1 MTTMRDIA
9 DELGLAVSVVSRAL
23 DGNPERHRMVAEET
37 RKRVLAA
44 AVRLDYRRNTA
55 AATLRR
61 GGNIGIGV
69 WLTESRDRLTGMI
82 AKGVGEGAMR
92 ENLPLFLSIGYTE
105 DVFSEFVRVSR
116 NYAQS
121 GLISYAA
128 PFIRFPALA
137 GELERYCRDG
147 GKMVLL
153 SCYFDDFR
161 IPGAAVVGIDDFLG
175 GELVGEHFRKR
186 GVDELFFVGVESKR
200 YRGVCRGYGREI
212 PRLKDAK
219 EAEAVL
225 AVRQAGGRPVGL
237 AAASD
242 AVAAELER
250 LVLVRGMVPGR
261 EVLITG
267 YNDSEIAEA
276 LPYPLTT
283 VRQDMYAVGLAAVR
297 SLVRLTGGEMPEDV
311 LIKPEL
317 VLRTTA

>member
-9 DELGLAVSVVSRAL
+9 AELDLAVSVVSRAL
-23 DGNPERHRMVAEET
+23 DGNPERHRMVAEAT
-37 RKRVLAA
+37 WRRVLEAA
-44 AVRLDYRRNTA
+44 ARLDSRRNPA
-55 AATLRR
+55 AATLRW

-69 WLTESRDRLTGMI
+69 WLTESRARLAGMM

-161 IPGAAVVGIDDFLG
+161 IPGAAVVGIDDFFG
-175 GELVGEHFRKR
+175 GELVGVHLRER
-186 GVDELFFVGVESKR
+186 GVEELFFVGAESKR
-200 YRGVCRGYGREI
+200 YRGVCRGYGREL
-212 PRLKDAK
+212 PRLNDVAG
-219 EAEAVL
+219 AAGVL
-225 AVRQAGGRPVGL
+225 AGVRTGGRLAGL
-237 AAASD
+237 AAGSD
-242 AVAAELER
+242 AVAAGLER
-250 LVLVRGMVPGR
+250 LVLERGLVPGR
-261 EVLITG
+261 DVLITG
-267 YNDSEIAEA
+267 YNDSEVAEL

-283 VRQDMYAVGLAAVR
+283 VRQDMYAVGLAAVQ
-297 SLVRLTGGEMPEDV
+297 SLVKLAGGKTPEDV

-317 VLRTTA
+317 VIRATA